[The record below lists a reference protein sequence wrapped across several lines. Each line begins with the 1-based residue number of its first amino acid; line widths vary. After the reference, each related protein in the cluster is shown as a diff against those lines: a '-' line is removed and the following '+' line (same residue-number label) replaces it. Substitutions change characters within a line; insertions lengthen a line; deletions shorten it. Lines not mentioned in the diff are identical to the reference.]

1 MSSKNTVNVTVNI
14 SQFPTDVLIEEL
26 YNRVYDSIHDEE
38 PCFDPILSEMQIWDK
53 ELILMAMT
61 STKDY

>member
-1 MSSKNTVNVTVNI
+1 VNI

-53 ELILMAMT
+53 ELILKGLA

>member
-1 MSSKNTVNVTVNI
+1 VTVNI

-38 PCFDPILSEMQIWDK
+38 PCFDPILNEMQIWDK
-53 ELILMAMT
+53 ELILKGLA

>member
-1 MSSKNTVNVTVNI
+1 MKLTSINVTVNI
-14 SQFPTDVLIEEL
+14 SQFSTDVLIEEL

-38 PCFDPILSEMQIWDK
+38 PCFDNILNKMQIWDK
-53 ELILMAMT
+53 ELILKGLE